1 MQVYF
6 ELLYFLYLNVIY
18 IYFIKKLK
26 LECELS
32 VISDQLEIER
42 TEKNHCKEMM
52 KDHVRLINNLT
63 EQNKIV
69 KLKYGEG

>member
-1 MQVYF
+1 MA
-6 ELLYFLYLNVIY
+6 FLGSR
-18 IYFIKKLK
+18 
-26 LECELS
+26 E
-32 VISDQLEIER
+32 LEIER